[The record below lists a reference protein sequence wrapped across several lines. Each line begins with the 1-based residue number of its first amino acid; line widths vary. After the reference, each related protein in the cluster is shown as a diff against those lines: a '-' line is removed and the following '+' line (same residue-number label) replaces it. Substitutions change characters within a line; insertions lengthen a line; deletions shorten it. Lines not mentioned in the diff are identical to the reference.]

1 LAPPTAWQFD
11 AALAEVEKYA
21 KDIQAQ
27 INKLIDG
34 VNKWLPWLGPLA
46 GKTKDA
52 LIWCRDLVVKIGEE
66 IYKFITGPGLPWT
79 LFSHGSDWT
88 DIGSKVGGHANEA
101 ATGAVVRGDNWT
113 GDAATAYKASFGL
126 QTEAMKAVKTATDEL
141 HDALRNV
148 AIAIIVFWIALAA
161 AAAVYVFELMAA
173 AAATT
178 PPATPAA
185 PVIAGIAS
193 TKFIAILAGLVTALG
208 AAFGVMMTQTADLKQ
223 RLGDP
228 TFPGGQEWPKT
239 ATRTFADGS
248 NADGNLGWRFK
259 QA

>member
-1 LAPPTAWQFD
+1 MAPPQAWQFD
-11 AALAEVEKYA
+11 QALAEVEQFA
-21 KDIQAQ
+21 KDLQKQ

-46 GKTKDA
+46 GKTRDA

-66 IYKFITGPGLPWT
+66 IYKFITGPGVPWT
-79 LFSHGSDWT
+79 LFGHGSEWT
-88 DIGSKVGGHANEA
+88 DIGSNVAGHANEA
-101 ATGAVVRGDNWT
+101 VTGAVMRGDNWT

-126 QTEAMKAVKTATDEL
+126 QTEAMKAIKTATDEV

-161 AAAVYVFELMAA
+161 AALVYILELIAA

-178 PPATPAA
+178 PPATPTA

-193 TKFIAILAGLVTALG
+193 TKFIAILAGLVAALG
-208 AAFGVMMTQTADLKQ
+208 TAFGVMVTQAGDLEQ

-228 TFPGGQEWPKT
+228 TFPEHQWPT
-239 ATRTFADGS
+239 SATRTFADGS
-248 NADGNLGWRFK
+248 NADGTLGWRFK

>member
-1 LAPPTAWQFD
+1 MTTPAAWQFD
-11 AALAEVEKYA
+11 KALSEVQQFAADL
-21 KDIQAQ
+21 QTQ
-27 INKLIDG
+27 IAKLIDG

-46 GKTKDA
+46 DKTKAA
-52 LIWCRDLVVKIGEE
+52 LVWCRDLVVKIGEE
-66 IYKFITGPGLPWT
+66 IYKLITGPGVPWT
-79 LFSHGSDWT
+79 LFAHGSDWT
-88 DIGSKVGGHANEA
+88 DIGTKVAGHANEA
-101 ATGAVVRGDNWT
+101 ATGVVVRDDSWT

-126 QTEAMKAVKTATDEL
+126 QTDAMKAIKTATDEV

-148 AIAIIVFWIALAA
+148 GIAIIVFWIALAA
-161 AAAVYVFELMAA
+161 ALAIYIFELIAA

-193 TKFIAILAGLVTALG
+193 TKFIAILAGLVVALG
-208 AAFGVMMTQTADLKQ
+208 AAFSVMVTQAADLTQ

-228 TFPGGQEWPKT
+228 TFPGQHWPLS
-239 ATRTFADGS
+239 ATHAFADGS
-248 NADGNLGWRFK
+248 NADGTLGWRFK